1 MSGPKAKPKR
11 KMPSQKPSATKQVV
25 DPGDGRPKRSV
36 VEVPKPKRNI
46 PVFGIVIGVI
56 AVLLVAAVTLTSGSA
71 PGSEFGEPS
80 VSGDGLPPFQSTAG
94 DTAIGE
100 TAPVVT
106 GQDFDGNEVVVGEAG
121 TPAAIVFLAHWCSHC
136 QAEVPRVQEW
146 LDNGGGVEGVE
157 IVSVATS
164 MNSAQPNFPPS
175 AWLEREG
182 WTSPVLLDDTDS
194 STLLS
199 YGAGGFPY
207 WVFLNADGTVAARS
221 AGQLDIPQLEAFM
234 NLIAASNA

>member
-1 MSGPKAKPKR
+1 MSGPKAKPQR
-11 KMPSQKPSATKQVV
+11 KMPSQKAAATKPVARTSEARAKK
-25 DPGDGRPKRSV
+25 PV
-36 VEVPKPKRNI
+36 VEAPKPKRNI
-46 PVFGIVIGVI
+46 PVFGIVIGVV
-56 AVLLVAAVTLTSGSA
+56 AVLLVLAVTLTGNSGS
-71 PGSEFGEPS
+71 SEFGEPT
-80 VSGDGLPPFQSTAG
+80 VDGDALPFFQSTAG
-94 DTAIGE
+94 DIAIGQ

-106 GQDFDGNEVVVGEAG
+106 GQDFDGEAVVVGETG
-121 TPAAIVFLAHWCSHC
+121 TPTAIVFLAHWCSHC

-146 LDNGGGVEGVE
+146 LNNGGGVEGVK

-164 MNSAQPNFPPS
+164 MNSARSNFPPS

-194 STLLS
+194 TALQA

-221 AGQLDIPQLEAFM
+221 AGQLDVPQLEAFM
-234 NLIAASNA
+234 NTIAASNA